1 MPVSISPTIA
11 LGLFFNLYL
20 SLSGHQKNRPMNPRT
35 ITLHDCSFST
45 YICEE
50 EIIARIVMLAEQLD
64 QAYAGKTP
72 LFLAVLNGSFMFT
85 ADLLKRISI
94 PCEVSF
100 IRLASYQDM
109 HSTGKVKEIL
119 GLNEDISGRHVIVL
133 EDIVDTGHTVHG
145 LLKQLADRGPAS
157 VEVATLLMKP
167 ECLQHELEVKYV
179 AKTIPNDF
187 VVGYGLDYNG
197 LGRNLRDI
205 YKIVS

>member
-1 MPVSISPTIA
+1 
-11 LGLFFNLYL
+11 
-20 SLSGHQKNRPMNPRT
+20 MNPRT
-35 ITLHDCSFST
+35 ITLHDSSFSS
-45 YICEE
+45 YIFEE
-50 EIIARIVMLAEQLD
+50 EIIARILMLAEQLD
-64 QAYAGKTP
+64 QEYADKKP
-72 LFLAVLNGSFMFT
+72 LFLAVLNGSFMFA

-94 PCEVSF
+94 PCEISF

-109 HSTGKVKEIL
+109 ASTGKVKEIL
-119 GLNEDISGRHVIVL
+119 GLNEDLHGRHVIVL

-145 LLKQLADRGPAS
+145 LLQQLSDRGAAS

-167 ECLQHELEVKYV
+167 DCLQHPLDVKYV